1 MATEKTRKALV
12 YSAWVLVPLSLVA
25 VLVIQAFQ
33 DTPEPSK
40 PSFLS
45 DLIIVT
51 ARTMPGNRKIDE
63 GVTFVRAQAADSHT
77 LQFIYTLDNYDT
89 HPEDV
94 DFAEMKSSTT
104 QAVCAKQMPREQSI
118 ISLGGTIIFIYG
130 SKTVNEVAR
139 IEVNKQSCE
148 GL

>member
-51 ARTMPGNRKIDE
+51 ARTTRGDRPVNDDLTLVRAEAANSHALKLYYTLTHYDTNPADVDLGVMKANITE
-63 GVTFVRAQAADSHT
+63 GVCAAQ
-77 LQFIYTLDNYDT
+77 LQSD
-89 HPEDV
+89 
-94 DFAEMKSSTT
+94 
-104 QAVCAKQMPREQSI
+104 QSI
-118 ISLGGTIIFIYG
+118 LSLGGTLIYIFG
-130 SKTVNEVAR
+130 SKAVKEVGR
-139 IEVNKQSCE
+139 FEVDKQSCA
-148 GL
+148 G